1 MSNVNT
7 VNEFLM
13 GGGGAP
19 TATFKDAPI
28 GRKYVGKIIA
38 SDVTQQTDMKS
49 GEPMFWKDGNPRMQ
63 AVITIQT
70 DERNLDIEDDDGQRR
85 LFVKGEM
92 QKAVR
97 DAVRE
102 AGASGLELGGL
113 LAVMYIGDGTPP
125 SAGMNAP
132 KLYKAQYK
140 SPDPVAAANDMLGMN
155 SPVQAAPQQAAP
167 AAPLASAPTASPT
180 AAPSSSAAA
189 APAVDPNNL
198 FD

>member
-1 MSNVNT
+1 MSSTDT
-7 VNEFLM
+7 VNDFLM

-28 GRKYVGKIIA
+28 GRKYVGKILA
-38 SDVTQQTDMKS
+38 SEVTQQTEMKT
-49 GEPMFWKDGNPRMQ
+49 GEPKFWKDGNPMMQ

-97 DAVRE
+97 E
-102 AGASGLELGGL
+102 AIKESGAKGLEVGGL
-113 LAVMYIGDGTPP
+113 LAVAYIGDGVPP
-125 SAGMNAP
+125 EKGLNAP
-132 KLYKAQYK
+132 KLYKAQYRA
-140 SPDPVAAANDMLGMN
+140 PDPVAATNDMLGT
-155 SPVQAAPQQAAP
+155 SAP
-167 AAPLASAPTASPT
+167 AAPPTPQPVAQPTPATQPAPH
-180 AAPSSSAAA
+180 AA

>member
-1 MSNVNT
+1 MSSTDT
-7 VNEFLM
+7 VNDFLM

-28 GRKYVGKIIA
+28 GRKYVGKIID
-38 SDVTQQTDMKS
+38 SEVTQQTEMKT
-49 GEPMFWKDGNPRMQ
+49 GEPKFWKDGNPMMQ

-97 DAVRE
+97 DAIKE
-102 AGASGLELGGL
+102 SGAKGLEVGGM
-113 LAVMYIGDGTPP
+113 LAVAYIGDGEPP
-125 SAGMNAP
+125 ERGLNAP

-140 SPDPVAAANDMLGMN
+140 APDPVAATNDMLAAT
-155 SPVQAAPQQAAP
+155 PPAAAAPAPQQAAP
-167 AAPLASAPTASPT
+167 VAQPV
-180 AAPSSSAAA
+180 AA

>member
-1 MSNVNT
+1 MSSDNVND
-7 VNEFLM
+7 FLM

-19 TATFKDAPI
+19 TATFKDASI

-38 SDVTQQTDMKS
+38 SEVTQQTEMKT
-49 GEPMFWKDGNPRMQ
+49 GEPKFWKDGNPMMQ

-97 DAVRE
+97 DAIKE
-102 AGASGLELGGL
+102 SGAKGLEVGGM
-113 LAVMYIGDGTPP
+113 LAVAYIGDGEPP
-125 SAGMNAP
+125 ERGLNAP

-140 SPDPVAAANDMLGMN
+140 APDPVAATNDMLAAT
-155 SPVQAAPQQAAP
+155 PPAPAAPAPQQAAP
-167 AAPLASAPTASPT
+167 VAQPV
-180 AAPSSSAAA
+180 AA

>member
-1 MSNVNT
+1 MSTTTPVND
-7 VNEFLM
+7 FLM

-28 GRKYVGKIIA
+28 GRKYVGKIID
-38 SDVTQQTDMKS
+38 STVTQQTDMKNN
-49 GEPMFWKDGNPRMQ
+49 EPKFWKDGNPMMQ

-102 AGASGLELGGL
+102 AGASGLELGGM

-125 SAGMNAP
+125 SVGMNAP

-140 SPDPVAAANDMLGMN
+140 APDPVAAANDMLGMN
-155 SPVQAAPQQAAP
+155 SPVQAAPQQAVP
-167 AAPLASAPTASPT
+167 AAPLASAATSSAT
-180 AAPSSSAAA
+180 AAPSSSVAA